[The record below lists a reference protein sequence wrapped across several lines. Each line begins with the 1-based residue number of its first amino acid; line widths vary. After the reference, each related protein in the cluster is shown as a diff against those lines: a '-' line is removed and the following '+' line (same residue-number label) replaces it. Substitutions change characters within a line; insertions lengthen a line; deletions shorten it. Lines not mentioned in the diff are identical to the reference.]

1 MELKDTLLMME
12 TNFEMRGN
20 LNIKEPLLV
29 KKWADEKVYN
39 KMNEDQPLGEYML
52 HDGPPYANGAMHC
65 GHMLNRILKDFVVRY
80 KNKTLFRKINTL

>member
-39 KMNEDQPLGEYML
+39 KMLEEE
-52 HDGPPYANGAMHC
+52 
-65 GHMLNRILKDFVVRY
+65 
-80 KNKTLFRKINTL
+80 

>member
-39 KMNEDQPLGEYML
+39 KMNEDQPLGEYMA
-52 HDGPPYANGAMHC
+52 H
-65 GHMLNRILKDFVVRY
+65 HMQMVQCIVGICLIVF
-80 KNKTLFRKINTL
+80 